1 MCAARAW
8 LAATWPNGAADLSA
22 LGACL
27 LCLLL
32 GFHPRLCARGGAYLA
47 RARRAGEH
55 AATAALTLSHAL
67 AIAPTVHSRTKLRKA
82 VVGGRTALSDAMRE
96 VAIMKQLDCPQV
108 LRLKEVIDDL
118 REEKLYLV
126 LEFADKGV
134 AMDPVR
140 VDNAIGEGEGA
151 RRIALDACLG
161 TEYLHNRGVVHGDIK
176 VRARQRGSDCSGCV
190 QPIHETQP
198 DRERSSRTTCCFL
211 AAGMPSWRIWACRR
225 PSRAPTTAWCARLA
239 RRPSSHPSAAAVGA
253 IVAGRPTAGRLG

>member
-140 VDNAIGEGEGA
+140 VDNAMGEGEGA

-176 VRARQRGSDCSGCV
+176 VRARQRGSDCSAAFNPFTKRSLTASVPAG
-190 QPIHETQP
+190 QP
-198 DRERSSRTTCCFL
+198 
-211 AAGMPSWRIWACRR
+211 AAFWRRACQAGGSGRVAGLRGRRR
-225 PSRAPTTAWCARLA
+225 PPGALAW
-239 RRPSSHPSAAAVGA
+239 H
-253 IVAGRPTAGRLG
+253 AGLLRTRVLPRWGL